1 MLSPKLVEALRK
13 QIGSELTASHQ
24 YLAVAS
30 YFGMQSLNGWAEFF
44 FRQSDEEKEHAM
56 KIINF
61 LLRCSV
67 EPRFPALAEAKPN
80 FKSVLDAVERCL
92 RWEKEV
98 TKQFY
103 AMADVA
109 LKEKDYTTFQFLQW
123 FIEEQVEEEDLMT
136 QLVDLVRSG
145 INLFQ
150 AEPLLP
156 KPE

>member
-30 YFGMQSLNGWAEFF
+30 YFGMQSLNGWADFF

-56 KIINF
+56 KIIKF
-61 LLRCSV
+61 LLQCNV
-67 EPRFPALAEAKPN
+67 EPRFPAIAEAKPV
-80 FKSVLDAVERCL
+80 FKSAQDAVERCL
-92 RWEKEV
+92 KWEKEV
-98 TKQFY
+98 TKQY
-103 AMADVA
+103 HALTDMA
-109 LKEKDYTTFQFLQW
+109 LKEKDHTSFQFLQW

-156 KPE
+156 KVE